1 MWIKKLLIL
10 VLIIIFSCKNENEFT
25 GLNNSKILLKWN
37 KAYNDD
43 SIEKSIIGLKWALS
57 QVGATILNQD
67 NIEIKS
73 EILCIE
79 VSKMGFS
86 KNAEKA
92 LRKIHQKIK
101 ESEEYK
107 LNKSIDVGR
116 YVALLLGSSE
126 HYYALVE
133 TPKTLDEI
141 TKNYTLLP
149 EKGYIN
155 NSSVSKVHRIIQ
167 FSEQKRFNQLFVSQE
182 IDSVTGEIY
191 EFETIELLKNGQLR
205 FGIFD
210 ANGKRKMAADSKHT
224 EAGKPAKCMWCHES
238 NIQPMFNDQKNIKG
252 FLPYMKLQETFDTY
266 RELNQNDKIQFIDV
280 LNYIDYQ
287 QTQEHTFTEILYTSF
302 MEPSAKRLALEW
314 NMTEKQVQT
323 KLKNHTT
330 HQHHEFDFLG
340 ELYYRNEIEHL
351 APFKGLPVSASIREQ
366 SVKEVNHI
374 N

>member
-1 MWIKKLLIL
+1 MKKIIPLFFLLIL
-10 VLIIIFSCKNENEFT
+10 CFSCSKNKENIIEE
-25 GLNNSKILLKWN
+25 SILLKWN
-37 KAYNDD
+37 KSYPDETIQ
-43 SIEKSIIGLKWALS
+43 SVEIGLKWALS
-57 QVGATILNQD
+57 QVGASVLNSNNIKKEKD
-67 NIEIKS
+67 FFTIEI
-73 EILCIE
+73 
-79 VSKMGFS
+79 SKMGFS

-92 LRKIHQKIK
+92 LRKIHQKVK

-126 HYYALVE
+126 HYYALIG

-167 FSEQKRFNQLFVSQE
+167 FSAQKRFNQLFFSQE
-182 IDSVTGEIY
+182 IDSVTGKIY

-238 NIQPMFNDQKNIKG
+238 NIQPMYNDQKNIKG

-266 RELNQNDKIQFIDV
+266 REANQKDKKEFIDV

-323 KLKNHTT
+323 KLKNYTT

-351 APFKGLPVSASIREQ
+351 APIKSLPVSGNIREK
-366 SVKEVNHI
+366 SNKEVNYI
-374 N
+374 Y